1 MKPEFQ
7 VDKNR
12 LIEIFFELIKIN
24 ATSGREKS
32 LADYILNFLRNLG
45 YEVYKD
51 DSYKFTKSNTGNLI
65 CKIGSGGDF
74 VMTAHMDTARPTEN
88 VKPIIK
94 EDRITSSGDTV
105 LGVDNRE
112 GVAILLYT
120 LERISKEKIPVKDF
134 TVAFTTCEETTLFGS
149 KYLGLNG
156 NIKKGFVFD
165 SGYRPGSF
173 IYSACGAIGFNLKI
187 IGKASH
193 SGIAPEKGVNS
204 LAAAARAISKLPL
217 GRIDEE
223 TTMNIGTLKSGSAVN
238 VIPEL
243 TEMIGEVRSFNLEK
257 AENYFNQL
265 VRTFEDEAKQISAKI
280 EYDYFWDFK
289 PYTIQENSDVY
300 KEIVKAITKVGLI
313 PTPKISLGGSDA
325 NSLNANGIESVNIG
339 IGAQNP
345 HSNDEFVF
353 IEDLIKSAEI
363 AFELVKKD

>member
-1 MKPEFQ
+1 MNPS
-7 VDKNR
+7 R
-12 LIEIFFELIKIN
+12 LIEIFLQIISIN
-24 ATSGREKS
+24 ALSGNEKP
-32 LADYILNFLRNLG
+32 LAEFIQSFLSKLG
-45 YEVYKD
+45 YKVEFD
-51 DSYKFTKSNTGNLI
+51 DSYKFTNSNTGNLI

-88 VKPIIK
+88 VKPVIK

-120 LERISKEKIPVKDF
+120 LERVAKEKIPVKDF

-193 SGIAPEKGVNS
+193 SGIAPEQGINS
-204 LAAAARAISKLPL
+204 LSAAARAISKLPL

-243 TEMIGEVRSFNLEK
+243 TEMIGEVRSFNPEK
-257 AENYFNQL
+257 AENYFNHL
-265 VRTFEDEAKQISAKI
+265 VRTFEDEAKQINAQI

-289 PYTIQENSDVY
+289 PYTIKENSDVY

-345 HSNDEFVF
+345 HSNDEYVF

>member
-1 MKPEFQ
+1 MNQK
-7 VDKNR
+7 R
-12 LIEIFFELIKIN
+12 LINLFLEVAKIN
-24 ATSGREKS
+24 ALSGNEKPIAS
-32 LADYILNFLRNLG
+32 FIKSFLTNLG
-45 YEVYKD
+45 YSVLED
-51 DSYKFTKSNTGNLI
+51 DSSKITNSNTGNLI
-65 CKIGSGGDF
+65 CKIGTGGNF
-74 VMTAHMDTARPTEN
+74 ILLSHMDTARPTLE
-88 VKPIIK
+88 VEPIIHD
-94 EDRITSSGDTV
+94 DRITSSGNTV
-105 LGVDNRE
+105 LGVDNRA
-112 GVAILLYT
+112 GVAVLLYT
-120 LERISKEKIPVKDF
+120 LERIAKEKIPAKDF
-134 TVAFTTCEETTLFGS
+134 IVAFTTCEETTLFGS

-193 SGIAPEKGVNS
+193 SGIAPEQGINS
-204 LAAAARAISKLPL
+204 LVAAAKAISKLPL

-223 TTMNIGTLKSGSAVN
+223 TTMNIGTLKIGSAVN

-265 VRTFEDEAKQISAKI
+265 VRTFEDEARQINAKI

-289 PYTIQENSDVY
+289 PYTIKENSDVY

-345 HSNDEFVF
+345 HSNDEFVY

-363 AFELVKKD
+363 ALELVKKD

>member
-1 MKPEFQ
+1 MNPS
-7 VDKNR
+7 R
-12 LIEIFFELIKIN
+12 LIEIFLQVIKIN
-24 ATSGREKS
+24 ALSGDEKP
-32 LADYILNFLRNLG
+32 LADFIESFISELG
-45 YEVYKD
+45 YKAEFD
-51 DSYKFTKSNTGNLI
+51 DSSKFTNSNTGNLI
-65 CKIGSGGDF
+65 CKIGSGGNF

-88 VKPIIK
+88 VKPIVS
-94 EDRITSSGDTV
+94 EDKITSSGDTV

-112 GVAILLYT
+112 GVAVLLYT
-120 LERISKEKIPVKDF
+120 LERIAKDKIPVKDF

-156 NIKKGFVFD
+156 SIKKGFVFD
-165 SGYRPGSF
+165 SGYRPGCF

-187 IGKASH
+187 IGRASH
-193 SGIAPEKGVNS
+193 SGIAPEKGINS
-204 LAAAARAISKLPL
+204 LIVATKAINKLPL
-217 GRIDEE
+217 GRIDDE

-243 TEMIGEVRSFNLEK
+243 TEMIGEVRSFNVEK
-257 AENYFNQL
+257 AENYFNL
-265 VRTFEDEAKQISAKI
+265 LIKTFEEEANQSNAKI

-289 PYTIQENSDVY
+289 PYKIKEDACVY
-300 KEIVKAITKVGLI
+300 KDIVKAITKVGLI

-345 HSNDEFVF
+345 HSNDEFVY

-363 AFELVKKD
+363 ALELVKKD